1 LHPAEGAGAT
11 TRKSQEYS
19 DYDPDIGSR
28 VPRPRPITVTH
39 CFSGKP
45 YKVVVDTGCPISEFT
60 GNSHYLMLEKNSM
73 EIAGVVAD
81 WLGRRVTPAEAKEAT
96 TGR

>member
-1 LHPAEGAGAT
+1 VNSVLVASLYAPNGNPQPGPKFAYKLAWLKRLAEHAADLYATGAPVGL
-11 TRKSQEYS
+11 
-19 DYDPDIGSR
+19 PDIG
-28 VPRPRPITVTH
+28 IH
-39 CFSGKP
+39 
-45 YKVVVDTGCPISEFT
+45 

-96 TGR
+96 TQR